1 MVINICIEN
10 VFRNFYLQQSKH
22 DVVKKKQETRFL
34 RACRRVFKTKE
45 QNPPNLYKHRLRV
58 ACRHCFLFLKSQFV
72 NKPVKH
78 LVYNHSLV
86 SDDYGFRT
94 PHYYRTSNHVTSRAD
109 GHLIAKGHTR
119 LNSPYPTTANIP

>member
-1 MVINICIEN
+1 MY
-10 VFRNFYLQQSKH
+10 RKRLSKFYLQQSKH